1 MDRLKL
7 NRRML
12 RALSHWYLCFVLL
25 LTVQLLIGLIWSFF
39 GPLGNGFER
48 IIELVYGSPA
58 SWLGKTFL
66 EDRMTM
72 GNVPLGMG
80 LFLLVIILYAFLGG
94 TVIYLICILSSAL
107 FHGKDLSS
115 QS

>member
-1 MDRLKL
+1 
-7 NRRML
+7 ML
-12 RALSHWYLCFVLL
+12 RALSHWCLCFVLL

-58 SWLGKTFL
+58 FWLGNTFF
-66 EDRMTM
+66 ENQMTL
-72 GNVPLGMG
+72 GNVPLGTG
-80 LFLLVIILYAFLGG
+80 LLFLVAILYAILGG